1 MGSAQVS
8 SAERQARSSSRVQNK
23 TVNKHKIVPKMS
35 LIKPS
40 HIERAV
46 KFVSSNSTKM
56 KSETS
61 PIVSSFRETGDKV
74 TISEHQKTNKEDM
87 LQKFPPKN
95 ILQKRFYSTD
105 LDGGRLNWEGSPLK
119 FKLCP

>member
-8 SAERQARSSSRVQNK
+8 SAERQARSNSRVHNK
-23 TVNKHKIVPKMS
+23 TVNKHKNCTEMS

-95 ILQKRFYSTD
+95 ILQKKFYSTD
-105 LDGGRLNWEGSPLK
+105 LDGGRLN
-119 FKLCP
+119 

>member
-1 MGSAQVS
+1 
-8 SAERQARSSSRVQNK
+8 
-23 TVNKHKIVPKMS
+23 
-35 LIKPS
+35 
-40 HIERAV
+40 
-46 KFVSSNSTKM
+46 M
-56 KSETS
+56 KSETT

-105 LDGGRLNWEGSPLK
+105 LDGGRLN
-119 FKLCP
+119 

>member
-1 MGSAQVS
+1 
-8 SAERQARSSSRVQNK
+8 
-23 TVNKHKIVPKMS
+23 
-35 LIKPS
+35 
-40 HIERAV
+40 
-46 KFVSSNSTKM
+46 M

-95 ILQKRFYSTD
+95 ILQKRFYSTE
-105 LDGGRLNWEGSPLK
+105 LDGGRLNWEDRLWK
-119 FKLCP
+119 FKLWSSLH

>member
-1 MGSAQVS
+1 MGVPKCLQS
-8 SAERQARSSSRVQNK
+8 SAERQGPAPEFI
-23 TVNKHKIVPKMS
+23 TNKHKIVSKMS

-74 TISEHQKTNKEDM
+74 TISEHHKTNKEDM

-105 LDGGRLNWEGSPLK
+105 LDGGRLN
-119 FKLCP
+119 

>member
-8 SAERQARSSSRVQNK
+8 SAERQGPAPEFITKPSTN
-23 TVNKHKIVPKMS
+23 TKILPKMS

-46 KFVSSNSTKM
+46 KNSTKM

-95 ILQKRFYSTD
+95 ILHKRFYSTD
-105 LDGGRLNWEGSPLK
+105 LDEGRLN
-119 FKLCP
+119 

>member
-1 MGSAQVS
+1 MGP
-8 SAERQARSSSRVQNK
+8 
-23 TVNKHKIVPKMS
+23 VPKCLQQS
-35 LIKPS
+35 DKAQFLHLFKTDIKPS

-46 KFVSSNSTKM
+46 KFVSSNSTKL

-61 PIVSSFRETGDKV
+61 PIVSSFRETGDKG
-74 TISEHQKTNKEDM
+74 TISEHQKSNKEDM

-105 LDGGRLNWEGSPLK
+105 RDDGRLN
-119 FKLCP
+119 

>member
-1 MGSAQVS
+1 MGP
-8 SAERQARSSSRVQNK
+8 
-23 TVNKHKIVPKMS
+23 VPKCLQQS
-35 LIKPS
+35 DKVQFLHLFKTDNKRLKNYYQHVPHQTLAHRKS
-40 HIERAV
+40 RQVRLLEFD
-46 KFVSSNSTKM
+46 KT

-74 TISEHQKTNKEDM
+74 TISEHQKSNKEDM

-105 LDGGRLNWEGSPLK
+105 RDDGRLN
-119 FKLCP
+119 

>member
-1 MGSAQVS
+1 MGSSQVS
-8 SAERQARSSSRVQNK
+8 PTKRQGPEFTSFHKATTISK
-23 TVNKHKIVPKMS
+23 TITNMS

-40 HIERAV
+40 HIEGAV
-46 KFVSSNSTKM
+46 KFVSSNSTKL

-74 TISEHQKTNKEDM
+74 TISEHQKSNKEDM

-95 ILQKRFYSTD
+95 ILQKRFYSTE
-105 LDGGRLNWEGSPLK
+105 LGGGRLN
-119 FKLCP
+119 

>member
-8 SAERQARSSSRVQNK
+8 SAEGQARSSSRVHNK
-23 TVNKHKIVPKMS
+23 TVNKHKNRPKMS

-105 LDGGRLNWEGSPLK
+105 LDGGRLN
-119 FKLCP
+119 

>member
-1 MGSAQVS
+1 
-8 SAERQARSSSRVQNK
+8 
-23 TVNKHKIVPKMS
+23 
-35 LIKPS
+35 
-40 HIERAV
+40 
-46 KFVSSNSTKM
+46 M

-95 ILQKRFYSTD
+95 ILQKRFYSTE
-105 LDGGRLNWEGSPLK
+105 LDGGRLN
-119 FKLCP
+119 

>member
-1 MGSAQVS
+1 MGVPKCLQQSDKQGPAPEFITKPS
-8 SAERQARSSSRVQNK
+8 TN
-23 TVNKHKIVPKMS
+23 TKIVPKMS

-74 TISEHQKTNKEDM
+74 TISEHQKTNKEEYAA
-87 LQKFPPKN
+87 KIPTKEYTAEK
-95 ILQKRFYSTD
+95 ILLHRH
-105 LDGGRLNWEGSPLK
+105 
-119 FKLCP
+119 

>member
-1 MGSAQVS
+1 MG
-8 SAERQARSSSRVQNK
+8 
-23 TVNKHKIVPKMS
+23 VPKCLHQSDKVQFLHLFKTDNKRLKIITNMS

-46 KFVSSNSTKM
+46 KFVSSNSTTL

-74 TISEHQKTNKEDM
+74 TISEHQKSNKEDM

-105 LDGGRLNWEGSPLK
+105 RDAGRLN
-119 FKLCP
+119 